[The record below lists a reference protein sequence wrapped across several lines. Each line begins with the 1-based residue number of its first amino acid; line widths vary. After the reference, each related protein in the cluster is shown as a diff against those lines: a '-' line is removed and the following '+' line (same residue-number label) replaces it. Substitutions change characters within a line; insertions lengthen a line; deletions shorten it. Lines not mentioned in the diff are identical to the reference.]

1 MLNDY
6 DLKYEDSVID
16 YFDAKAAEYDLVEEQ
31 LYWRLSDR
39 ILWEVMKADVL
50 SKMRPDFRFLDAGG
64 GTGRWTCRMLKE
76 FPQAHGVIYDLSRSM
91 TDQAQMSAE
100 RLGVGDRLTISNG
113 RLEEVT
119 GKVEGAFD
127 LIFNFHNVLGFVQG
141 PEAVIAQ
148 LSLLLE
154 DNGRLV
160 SMVPNSYHA
169 AYFNIVL
176 GRFDEARSC
185 LNENRGRFTDTMPAM
200 NLFTPD
206 RLTTMHERG
215 GLGIDRLTGFPCLL
229 YPGYQETQLHGSTA
243 SLQNMLASDDAFE
256 AIFELEMRAQ
266 GAADIAARG
275 NNLFLI
281 GRKSGQR

>member
-16 YFDAKAAEYDLVEEQ
+16 YFDAKAAEYDLVDEQ

-50 SKMRPDFRFLDAGG
+50 SKMKPDFRFLDAGG

-76 FPQAHGVIYDLSRSM
+76 FPEARGVIYDLSRSM
-91 TDQAQMSAE
+91 TDQAQASAE
-100 RLGVGDRLTISNG
+100 RLGVGDRLTIVNG

-119 GKVEGAFD
+119 GAVDGAFD

-141 PEAVIAQ
+141 PEAVIGR
-148 LSLLLE
+148 LSSLLEE
-154 DNGRLV
+154 DGLLV

-169 AYFNIVL
+169 AFFNIAL

-185 LNENRGRFTDTMPAM
+185 VIEDRGRFTDTMPAM
-200 NLFTPD
+200 NLFTPGG
-206 RLTTMHERG
+206 LAAMYERG
-215 GLGIDRLTGFPCLL
+215 GLGIERLTGFPCLL

-256 AIFELEMRAQ
+256 AIVELELNAQRAP
-266 GAADIAARG
+266 DIAARG

-281 GRKSGQR
+281 GRKSAQR